1 MMKFATNNKKINEIK
16 SDCLMVSVFD
26 DGKLRGATRLVNT
39 SNGKLIE
46 DFIRN
51 KDIQGKIG
59 QTRIIPVTGKSYKRI
74 VLVGCG
80 KFEDFSQKNY
90 RKAVISAL
98 KKISLSNHKKVVSL
112 IHDGVEKIDSPKKAY
127 RLARV
132 LAESWH
138 SISYQYTTTKESNRQ
153 KLILRRIE
161 IGTNGKKAIKDL
173 KIGLEHGDAIGKA
186 TQLVRHLGDLPAN
199 ICTPSYLASVARKI
213 VSKNK
218 SASLKVL
225 NEAQMKKLG
234 MNSLLSVTAGA
245 AEPAKMIIAE
255 FMNGQ
260 KSQKPVAVV
269 GKGITFDT
277 GGISLKP
284 SNKMDEMKYDMCGAA
299 TTIGLLQMVTE
310 LNLPINAVFVVPA
323 CENVPSSTATLP
335 GDVVKSMSGTTIEI
349 LNTDAEGRLILA
361 DALTYTQKYK
371 PKVIVDMATLTGA
384 CVVALGAHHS
394 GLMSNSDQLA
404 EKLFQCGQSTD
415 DVTWRLPLTEE
426 YADQI
431 VSNFADVA
439 NISTRG
445 SGAGTITAGCFL
457 QKFVGDY
464 DWAHIDIAGVAWAEG
479 ANKGATGR
487 PMGLMSEFLINES
500 NT

>member
-1 MMKFATNNKKINEIK
+1 MKFATNNKKINEIK

-80 KFEDFSQKNY
+80 KFENFSQKNY

-153 KLILRRIE
+153 KLNLRRIE

-361 DALTYTQKYK
+361 DALTYTQRYK

>member
-1 MMKFATNNKKINEIK
+1 MKFATNNKKINEIK

-26 DGKLRGATRLVNT
+26 DGKLRGATKLVNT
-39 SNGKLIE
+39 SNGKMIE
-46 DFIRN
+46 DFIKN

-138 SISYQYTTTKESNRQ
+138 LISYQYTTTKESNHK
-153 KLILRRIE
+153 KLNLRRIE

-173 KIGLEHGDAIGKA
+173 RIGLDHGDAIGKA

-199 ICTPSYLASVARKI
+199 ICTPSYLASIARKI

-225 NEAQMKKLG
+225 NETQMKKLG

-245 AEPAKMIIAE
+245 QEPAKMIIAE
-255 FMNGQ
+255 FKNGQ

-299 TTIGLLQMVTE
+299 TTIGLLQMVTD

-323 CENVPSSTATLP
+323 CENIPSSTATLP
-335 GDVVKSMSGTTIEI
+335 GDVVKSMSGTTIEV

-361 DALTYTQKYK
+361 DALTYTQRYK
-371 PKVIVDMATLTGA
+371 PKLIIDMATLTGA

-426 YADQI
+426 YANQI

>member
-1 MMKFATNNKKINEIK
+1 MKFATNNKKINEIK

-26 DGKLRGATRLVNT
+26 DGKLRGATKLVNT

-80 KFEDFSQKNY
+80 KFENFSQKNY

-138 SISYQYTTTKESNRQ
+138 SISYQYTTTKESNHQ
-153 KLILRRIE
+153 KLNLRRIE
-161 IGTNGKKAIKDL
+161 IGTNGKKALKDL

-199 ICTPSYLASVARKI
+199 ICTPTYLASVARKI

-245 AEPAKMIIAE
+245 EEPAKMIIAE
-255 FMNGQ
+255 FMNGP

-361 DALTYTQKYK
+361 DALTYTQRYK
-371 PKVIVDMATLTGA
+371 PKLIVDMATLTGA

>member
-1 MMKFATNNKKINEIK
+1 MKFATNNKKINEIK

-26 DGKLRGATRLVNT
+26 DGKLRGATKLVNT

-46 DFIRN
+46 DFIKN

-80 KFEDFSQKNY
+80 TFENFSQKNY

-112 IHDGVEKIDSPKKAY
+112 IHDGAENINSPKKAY
-127 RLARV
+127 RMARV

-138 SISYQYTTTKESNRQ
+138 EISYQYTTTKESNHK
-153 KLILRRIE
+153 KLNLRRIE
-161 IGTNGKKAIKDL
+161 IGTNGKKATNDL

-245 AEPAKMIIAE
+245 QEPAKMIIAE
-255 FMNGQ
+255 FKNGQ

-299 TTIGLLQMVTE
+299 TTIGLLQMVTD

-323 CENVPSSTATLP
+323 CENIPSSTATLP
-335 GDVVKSMSGTTIEI
+335 GDVVKSMSGTTIEV

-361 DALTYTQKYK
+361 DALTYTQRYK
-371 PKVIVDMATLTGA
+371 PKLIIDMATLTGA

-426 YADQI
+426 YANQI

>member
-26 DGKLRGATRLVNT
+26 DGKLRGATKLVNT

-59 QTRIIPVTGKSYKRI
+59 QIRIIPVTGKSYKRI

-80 KFEDFSQKNY
+80 KFENFSQKSY

-153 KLILRRIE
+153 KLNLRRIE

-361 DALTYTQKYK
+361 DALTYTQRYK

>member
-1 MMKFATNNKKINEIK
+1 MKFATNNKKINEIK
-16 SDCLMVSVFD
+16 SDCLMISVFN
-26 DGKLRGATRLVNT
+26 DGKLRGAAKLVST
-39 SNGKLIE
+39 ANGKLID
-46 DFIRN
+46 DFIKN

-59 QTRIIPVTGKSYKRI
+59 QTRIIPITGKSYKRI

-80 KFEDFSQKNY
+80 KYENFSQKNY
-90 RKAVISAL
+90 RRAVISAL
-98 KKISLSNHKKVVSL
+98 NKISKSNHKSVVSL
-112 IHDGVEKIDSPKKAY
+112 IHDGVEKIDNPKKAY
-127 RLARV
+127 RLSRV

-138 SISYQYTTTKESNRQ
+138 SISYQYTTTKESN
-153 KLILRRIE
+153 KKNLGLRKIE
-161 IGTNGKKAIKDL
+161 IGTNGKKATRDL

-186 TQLVRHLGDLPAN
+186 TQLVKHLGDLPAN

-218 SASLKVL
+218 SATLKVL
-225 NEAQMKKLG
+225 NEVQMKKLG

-245 AEPAKMIIAE
+245 KEPAKMIIAE
-255 FMNGQ
+255 FKNGP
-260 KSQKPVAVV
+260 KNQKPVAVV

-284 SNKMDEMKYDMCGAA
+284 SNKMDEMKYDMCGAS

-371 PKVIVDMATLTGA
+371 PKLIIDMATLTGA

-394 GLMSNSDQLA
+394 GLMSNSDELA
-404 EKLFQCGQSTD
+404 EKLFECGQTTD

-500 NT
+500 KT

>member
-1 MMKFATNNKKINEIK
+1 MKFATNNKKINEIK

-26 DGKLRGATRLVNT
+26 DGKLRGATKLVNT

-46 DFIRN
+46 DFIKN

-112 IHDGVEKIDSPKKAY
+112 IHDGAENINSPKKAY
-127 RLARV
+127 RMARV

-138 SISYQYTTTKESNRQ
+138 AISYQYTTTKESNHK
-153 KLILRRIE
+153 KLNLRRIE
-161 IGTNGKKAIKDL
+161 IGTNGKKATKDL

-245 AEPAKMIIAE
+245 QEPAKMIIAE
-255 FMNGQ
+255 FKNGQ
-260 KSQKPVAVV
+260 KSQKPVAIV

-299 TTIGLLQMVTE
+299 TTIGLLQMVTD

-323 CENVPSSTATLP
+323 CENIPSSTATLP
-335 GDVVKSMSGTTIEI
+335 GDVVKSMSGTTIEV

-361 DALTYTQKYK
+361 DALTYTQRYK
-371 PKVIVDMATLTGA
+371 PKLIIDMATLTGA

-426 YADQI
+426 YANQI

>member
-1 MMKFATNNKKINEIK
+1 MKFATNNKKINEIK

-26 DGKLRGATRLVNT
+26 DGKLRGATKLVNT

-80 KFEDFSQKNY
+80 KFENFSQKNY

-138 SISYQYTTTKESNRQ
+138 SISYQYTTTKESNHQ
-153 KLILRRIE
+153 KLNLRRIE

-173 KIGLEHGDAIGKA
+173 KNGLEHGDAIGKA

-199 ICTPSYLASVARKI
+199 ICTPTYLASVARKI

-245 AEPAKMIIAE
+245 EEPAKMIIAE
-255 FMNGQ
+255 FMNGP

-361 DALTYTQKYK
+361 DALTYTQRYK
-371 PKVIVDMATLTGA
+371 PKLIVDMATLTGA

-426 YADQI
+426 YANQI

>member
-1 MMKFATNNKKINEIK
+1 MKFSTNNKKINEIK
-16 SDCLMVSVFD
+16 SDCLMISIFN
-26 DGKLRGATRLVNT
+26 DGKLRGCAKLVNT
-39 SNGKLIE
+39 ANGKLID
-46 DFIRN
+46 DFIKN

-80 KFEDFSQKNY
+80 KYEDFSQKNY

-98 KKISLSNHKKVVSL
+98 NKISHTNHKSVVSL
-112 IHDGVEKIDSPKKAY
+112 IHDGVEKIDNPEKAY
-127 RLARV
+127 RLSRV

-138 SISYQYTTTKESNRQ
+138 SISYQYTTTKESN
-153 KLILRRIE
+153 KKNLGLRKIE
-161 IGTNGKKAIKDL
+161 IGTNGKKAIRELQTGL
-173 KIGLEHGDAIGKA
+173 KHGDAIGKA
-186 TQLVRHLGDLPAN
+186 TQLVRELGDLPAN

-213 VSKNK
+213 VGKNK
-218 SASLKVL
+218 SAKLKVL

-234 MNSLLSVTAGA
+234 MDSLLSVTAGA
-245 AEPAKMIIAE
+245 KEPAKMIIAE
-255 FMNGQ
+255 FSNGP

-277 GGISLKP
+277 GGISL
-284 SNKMDEMKYDMCGAA
+284 
-299 TTIGLLQMVTE
+299 
-310 LNLPINAVFVVPA
+310 NALFVVPA

-361 DALTYTQKYK
+361 DALTYAQKYK
-371 PKVIVDMATLTGA
+371 PKLIIDMATLTGA

-394 GLMSNSDQLA
+394 GLMSNSDRLA
-404 EKLFQCGQSTD
+404 EKLFECGQTTD

-500 NT
+500 KT

>member
-1 MMKFATNNKKINEIK
+1 
-16 SDCLMVSVFD
+16 
-26 DGKLRGATRLVNT
+26 
-39 SNGKLIE
+39 
-46 DFIRN
+46 
-51 KDIQGKIG
+51 
-59 QTRIIPVTGKSYKRI
+59 
-74 VLVGCG
+74 CG
-80 KFEDFSQKNY
+80 TFENFSQKNY

-112 IHDGVEKIDSPKKAY
+112 IHDGAENIYSPKKAY
-127 RLARV
+127 RMARV

-138 SISYQYTTTKESNRQ
+138 AISYQYTTTKESNHK
-153 KLILRRIE
+153 KLNLRRIE
-161 IGTNGKKAIKDL
+161 IGTNGKKATKDL

-245 AEPAKMIIAE
+245 QEPAKMIIAE
-255 FMNGQ
+255 FKNGQ

-299 TTIGLLQMVTE
+299 TTIGLLQMVTD

-323 CENVPSSTATLP
+323 CENIPSSTATLP
-335 GDVVKSMSGTTIEI
+335 GDVVKSMSGTTIEV

-361 DALTYTQKYK
+361 DALTYTQRYK
-371 PKVIVDMATLTGA
+371 PKLIIDMATLTGA

-426 YADQI
+426 YANQI

>member
-1 MMKFATNNKKINEIK
+1 MKFATNNKKINEIK

-26 DGKLRGATRLVNT
+26 DGKLRGATKLVNA

-46 DFIRN
+46 DFIKN

-80 KFEDFSQKNY
+80 KFENFSQKNY

-98 KKISLSNHKKVVSL
+98 KKISLSSHKKVVSL
-112 IHDGVEKIDSPKKAY
+112 IHDGAENINSPKKAY

-138 SISYQYTTTKESNRQ
+138 AISYQYTTTKESNHK
-153 KLILRRIE
+153 KLNLRRIE
-161 IGTNGKKAIKDL
+161 IGTNGKKATKDL

-245 AEPAKMIIAE
+245 QEPAKMIIAE
-255 FMNGQ
+255 FKNGQ

-299 TTIGLLQMVTE
+299 TTIGLLQMVTD

-323 CENVPSSTATLP
+323 CENIPSSTATLP
-335 GDVVKSMSGTTIEI
+335 GDVVKSMSGTTIEV

-361 DALTYTQKYK
+361 DALTYTQRYK
-371 PKVIVDMATLTGA
+371 PKLIIDMATLTGA

-426 YADQI
+426 YANQI

>member
-26 DGKLRGATRLVNT
+26 DGKLRGATKLVNT

-80 KFEDFSQKNY
+80 KFENFSQKNY

-138 SISYQYTTTKESNRQ
+138 SISYQYTTTKESNNQ
-153 KLILRRIE
+153 KLNLRRIE

-255 FMNGQ
+255 FMNGH

-361 DALTYTQKYK
+361 DALTYTQRYK

>member
-1 MMKFATNNKKINEIK
+1 MKFATNNNKINEIK

-26 DGKLRGATRLVNT
+26 DGKLRGASKLLNT

-46 DFIRN
+46 DFIKN

-59 QTRIIPVTGKSYKRI
+59 QIRIIPVTGKSYKRI

-80 KFEDFSQKNY
+80 KFENFSQKNY

-112 IHDGVEKIDSPKKAY
+112 IHDGAENINSPKKAY
-127 RLARV
+127 RMARV

-138 SISYQYTTTKESNRQ
+138 AISYQYTTTKESNHK
-153 KLILRRIE
+153 KLNLRRIE
-161 IGTNGKKAIKDL
+161 IGTNGKKATKDL
-173 KIGLEHGDAIGKA
+173 KIGLEHGHAIGKA

-245 AEPAKMIIAE
+245 QEPAKMIIAE
-255 FMNGQ
+255 FKNGQ
-260 KSQKPVAVV
+260 KIQKPVAIV

-299 TTIGLLQMVTE
+299 TTIGLLQMVTD

-323 CENVPSSTATLP
+323 CENIPSSTATLP
-335 GDVVKSMSGTTIEI
+335 GDVVKSMSGTTIEV

-361 DALTYTQKYK
+361 DALTYTQRYK
-371 PKVIVDMATLTGA
+371 PKLIIDMATLTGA

-426 YADQI
+426 YANQI

>member
-26 DGKLRGATRLVNT
+26 DGKLRGATKLVNT

-59 QTRIIPVTGKSYKRI
+59 QIRIIPVTGKSYKRI

-80 KFEDFSQKNY
+80 KFENFSQKNY

-153 KLILRRIE
+153 KLNLRRIE

-361 DALTYTQKYK
+361 DALTYTQRYK

>member
-1 MMKFATNNKKINEIK
+1 MKFATNNKKINEIK

-26 DGKLRGATRLVNT
+26 DGKLRGATKLVNT

-46 DFIRN
+46 DFIKN

-80 KFEDFSQKNY
+80 PFENFSQKNY

-112 IHDGVEKIDSPKKAY
+112 IHDGAENINSPKKAY
-127 RLARV
+127 RMARV

-138 SISYQYTTTKESNRQ
+138 AISYQYTTTKESNHK
-153 KLILRRIE
+153 KLNLRRIE
-161 IGTNGKKAIKDL
+161 IGTNGKKATKDL

-225 NEAQMKKLG
+225 NESQMKKLG

-245 AEPAKMIIAE
+245 QEPAKMIIAE
-255 FMNGQ
+255 FKNGQ

-299 TTIGLLQMVTE
+299 TTIGLLQMVTD

-323 CENVPSSTATLP
+323 CENIPSSTATLP
-335 GDVVKSMSGTTIEI
+335 GDVVKSMSGTTIEV

-361 DALTYTQKYK
+361 DALTYTQRYK
-371 PKVIVDMATLTGA
+371 PKLIIDMATLTGA

-426 YADQI
+426 YANQI

>member
-26 DGKLRGATRLVNT
+26 DGKLRGATKLVNT

-80 KFEDFSQKNY
+80 KFENFSQKNY

-153 KLILRRIE
+153 KLNLRRIE

-199 ICTPSYLASVARKI
+199 ICTPNYLASVARKI

>member
-1 MMKFATNNKKINEIK
+1 MKFATNNKKINEIK

-26 DGKLRGATRLVNT
+26 DGKLRGATKLVNT

-80 KFEDFSQKNY
+80 KFENFSQKNY

-138 SISYQYTTTKESNRQ
+138 SISYQYTTTKESNHQ
-153 KLILRRIE
+153 KLNLRRIE

-199 ICTPSYLASVARKI
+199 ICTPTYLASVARKI

-245 AEPAKMIIAE
+245 EEPAKMIIAE
-255 FMNGQ
+255 FMNGP

-299 TTIGLLQMVTE
+299 TTIGLLQMVTQ

-361 DALTYTQKYK
+361 DALTYTQRYK
-371 PKVIVDMATLTGA
+371 PKLIVDMATLTGA

-426 YADQI
+426 YANQI

>member
-26 DGKLRGATRLVNT
+26 DGKLRGATKLVNT

-80 KFEDFSQKNY
+80 KFENFSQKNY

-153 KLILRRIE
+153 KLNLRRIE

-426 YADQI
+426 YANQI

>member
-1 MMKFATNNKKINEIK
+1 MKFATNNKKINEIK
-16 SDCLMVSVFD
+16 SDCLMISVFD
-26 DGKLRGATRLVNT
+26 DGKLRGATKLVNT

-80 KFEDFSQKNY
+80 KFENFSQKNY

-138 SISYQYTTTKESNRQ
+138 SISYQYTTTKESNHQ
-153 KLILRRIE
+153 KLNLRRIE

-186 TQLVRHLGDLPAN
+186 TKLVRHLGDLPAN
-199 ICTPSYLASVARKI
+199 ICTPTYLASVARKI

-245 AEPAKMIIAE
+245 EEPAKMIIAE
-255 FMNGQ
+255 FMNGP

-310 LNLPINAVFVVPA
+310 LHLPINAVFVVPA

-361 DALTYTQKYK
+361 DALTYTQRYK
-371 PKVIVDMATLTGA
+371 PKLIVDMATLTGA

>member
-26 DGKLRGATRLVNT
+26 DGKLRGATKLVNT

-80 KFEDFSQKNY
+80 KFENFSQKNY

-153 KLILRRIE
+153 KLNLRRIE

-225 NEAQMKKLG
+225 NEAQMKKLE

-361 DALTYTQKYK
+361 DALTYTQRYK

>member
-26 DGKLRGATRLVNT
+26 DGKLRGATKLVNT

-80 KFEDFSQKNY
+80 KFENFSQKNY

-153 KLILRRIE
+153 KLNLRRIE

>member
-26 DGKLRGATRLVNT
+26 DGKLRGATKLVNT

-59 QTRIIPVTGKSYKRI
+59 QIRIIPVTGKSYKRI

-80 KFEDFSQKNY
+80 KFENFSQKNY

-153 KLILRRIE
+153 KLNLRRIE

>member
-1 MMKFATNNKKINEIK
+1 MKFATNNKKINEIK

-26 DGKLRGATRLVNT
+26 DGKLRGATKLVNT

-80 KFEDFSQKNY
+80 KFENFSQKNY

-138 SISYQYTTTKESNRQ
+138 SISYQYTTTKESNHQ
-153 KLILRRIE
+153 KLNLRRIE

-186 TQLVRHLGDLPAN
+186 TKLVRHLGDLPAN
-199 ICTPSYLASVARKI
+199 ICTPTYLASVARKI

-245 AEPAKMIIAE
+245 EEPAKMIIAE
-255 FMNGQ
+255 FMNGP

-299 TTIGLLQMVTE
+299 TTIGLLQMVTQ

-361 DALTYTQKYK
+361 DALTYTQRYK
-371 PKVIVDMATLTGA
+371 PKLIVDMATLTGA

-426 YADQI
+426 YANQI

>member
-1 MMKFATNNKKINEIK
+1 MKFATNNKKINEIK

-26 DGKLRGATRLVNT
+26 DGKLRGATKLVNT

-80 KFEDFSQKNY
+80 KFENFSQKNY

-138 SISYQYTTTKESNRQ
+138 SISYQYTTTKESNHQ
-153 KLILRRIE
+153 KLNLRRIE

-255 FMNGQ
+255 FMNGR

-361 DALTYTQKYK
+361 DALTYTQRYK
-371 PKVIVDMATLTGA
+371 PKLIVDMATLTGA

>member
-1 MMKFATNNKKINEIK
+1 MKFATNNKKINEIK

-26 DGKLRGATRLVNT
+26 DGKLRGATKLVNT

-46 DFIRN
+46 DFIKN

-80 KFEDFSQKNY
+80 KFENFSQKNY

-138 SISYQYTTTKESNRQ
+138 SISYQYTTTKESNHQ
-153 KLILRRIE
+153 KLNLRRIE

-199 ICTPSYLASVARKI
+199 ICTPTYLASVARKI

-245 AEPAKMIIAE
+245 EEPAKMIIAE
-255 FMNGQ
+255 FMNGP

-299 TTIGLLQMVTE
+299 TTIGLLQMVTQ

-361 DALTYTQKYK
+361 DALTYTQRYK
-371 PKVIVDMATLTGA
+371 PKLIVDMATLTGA

-426 YADQI
+426 YANQI

>member
-1 MMKFATNNKKINEIK
+1 MNFATNNKKINDVK
-16 SDCLMVSVFD
+16 ADCLMVSVFD
-26 DGKLRGATRLVNT
+26 DGKLRGATKLVNT

-46 DFIRN
+46 DFIKN

-80 KFEDFSQKNY
+80 AFEKFSQKNY

-98 KKISLSNHKKVVSL
+98 KKISLSNHKKIVSL
-112 IHDGVEKIDSPKKAY
+112 IHDGAENINSPKKAY
-127 RLARV
+127 RMARV

-138 SISYQYTTTKESNRQ
+138 AISYQYTTTKESNHK
-153 KLILRRIE
+153 KLNLRRIE
-161 IGTNGKKAIKDL
+161 IGTNGKKATKDL

-245 AEPAKMIIAE
+245 QEPAKMIIAE
-255 FMNGQ
+255 FKNGQ
-260 KSQKPVAVV
+260 KSQKPVAIV

-299 TTIGLLQMVTE
+299 TTIGLLQMVTD

-323 CENVPSSTATLP
+323 CENIPSSTATLP
-335 GDVVKSMSGTTIEI
+335 GDVVKSMSGTTIEV

-361 DALTYTQKYK
+361 DALTYTQRYK
-371 PKVIVDMATLTGA
+371 PKLIIDMATLTGA

-426 YADQI
+426 YANQI

>member
-26 DGKLRGATRLVNT
+26 DGKLRGATKLVNT

-80 KFEDFSQKNY
+80 KFENFSQKNY

-138 SISYQYTTTKESNRQ
+138 SISYQYTTTKESNHQ
-153 KLILRRIE
+153 KLNLRRIE

-361 DALTYTQKYK
+361 DVLTYTQRYK

-404 EKLFQCGQSTD
+404 ENLFQCGQSTD

>member
-26 DGKLRGATRLVNT
+26 DGKLRGATKTVNT

-80 KFEDFSQKNY
+80 KFENFSQKNY

-153 KLILRRIE
+153 KLNLRRIE

-255 FMNGQ
+255 FMNGH

-361 DALTYTQKYK
+361 DALTYTQRYK

>member
-1 MMKFATNNKKINEIK
+1 MKFATNNKKINEIK

-26 DGKLRGATRLVNT
+26 DGKLRGATKLVNT

-46 DFIRN
+46 DFIKN

-80 KFEDFSQKNY
+80 AFEKFSQKNY

-112 IHDGVEKIDSPKKAY
+112 IHDGAENINSPKKAY
-127 RLARV
+127 RMARV

-138 SISYQYTTTKESNRQ
+138 AISYQYTTTKESNHK
-153 KLILRRIE
+153 KLNLRRIE
-161 IGTNGKKAIKDL
+161 IGTNGKKATKDL

-199 ICTPSYLASVARKI
+199 ICTPIYLASVARKI

-245 AEPAKMIIAE
+245 QEPAKMIIAE
-255 FMNGQ
+255 FKNGQ

-299 TTIGLLQMVTE
+299 TTIGLLQMVTD

-323 CENVPSSTATLP
+323 CENIPSSTATLP
-335 GDVVKSMSGTTIEI
+335 GDVVKSMSGTTIEV

-361 DALTYTQKYK
+361 DALTYTQRYK
-371 PKVIVDMATLTGA
+371 PKLIIDMATLTGA

-426 YADQI
+426 YANQI

>member
-1 MMKFATNNKKINEIK
+1 
-16 SDCLMVSVFD
+16 
-26 DGKLRGATRLVNT
+26 
-39 SNGKLIE
+39 
-46 DFIRN
+46 
-51 KDIQGKIG
+51 
-59 QTRIIPVTGKSYKRI
+59 
-74 VLVGCG
+74 
-80 KFEDFSQKNY
+80 
-90 RKAVISAL
+90 
-98 KKISLSNHKKVVSL
+98 
-112 IHDGVEKIDSPKKAY
+112 
-127 RLARV
+127 
-132 LAESWH
+132 
-138 SISYQYTTTKESNRQ
+138 
-153 KLILRRIE
+153 
-161 IGTNGKKAIKDL
+161 
-173 KIGLEHGDAIGKA
+173 
-186 TQLVRHLGDLPAN
+186 
-199 ICTPSYLASVARKI
+199 
-213 VSKNK
+213 
-218 SASLKVL
+218 
-225 NEAQMKKLG
+225 MKKLG
-234 MNSLLSVTAGA
+234 MDSLLSVTAGA
-245 AEPAKMIIAE
+245 KEPAKMIIAE
-255 FMNGQ
+255 FLNGP

-284 SNKMDEMKYDMCGAA
+284 SNKMDEMKYDMCGAS

-310 LNLPINAVFVVPA
+310 LNLPINALFVVPA

-361 DALTYTQKYK
+361 DALTYAQKYK
-371 PKVIVDMATLTGA
+371 PKLIIDMATLTGA

-404 EKLFQCGQSTD
+404 EKLFECGQTTD

-500 NT
+500 KT

>member
-1 MMKFATNNKKINEIK
+1 MKFATNNKKINEIK

-26 DGKLRGATRLVNT
+26 DGKLRGATKLVNA

-46 DFIRN
+46 DFIKN

-80 KFEDFSQKNY
+80 KFENFSQKNY

-98 KKISLSNHKKVVSL
+98 KKISLSSHKKVVSL
-112 IHDGVEKIDSPKKAY
+112 IHDGAENINSPKKAY
-127 RLARV
+127 RMARV

-138 SISYQYTTTKESNRQ
+138 AISYQYTTTKESNHK
-153 KLILRRIE
+153 KLNLRRIE
-161 IGTNGKKAIKDL
+161 IGTNGKKATKDL

-245 AEPAKMIIAE
+245 QEPAKMIIAE
-255 FMNGQ
+255 FKNGQ

-299 TTIGLLQMVTE
+299 TTIGLLQMVTD

-323 CENVPSSTATLP
+323 CENIPSSTATLP
-335 GDVVKSMSGTTIEI
+335 GDVVKSMSGTTIEV

-361 DALTYTQKYK
+361 DALTYTQRYK
-371 PKVIVDMATLTGA
+371 PKLIIDMATLTGA

-426 YADQI
+426 YANQI

>member
-1 MMKFATNNKKINEIK
+1 MKFATNNKKINEIK
-16 SDCLMVSVFD
+16 SDCLMISVFD
-26 DGKLRGATRLVNT
+26 DGKLRGATKLVNN

-46 DFIRN
+46 DFIKN

-80 KFEDFSQKNY
+80 KFENFSQKNY

-112 IHDGVEKIDSPKKAY
+112 IHDGAENINSPKKAY
-127 RLARV
+127 RMARV

-138 SISYQYTTTKESNRQ
+138 AISYQYTTTKESNHK
-153 KLILRRIE
+153 KLNLRRIE
-161 IGTNGKKAIKDL
+161 IGTNGKKATKDL

-245 AEPAKMIIAE
+245 QEPAKMIIAE
-255 FMNGQ
+255 FKNGQ
-260 KSQKPVAVV
+260 KSQKPVAIV

-299 TTIGLLQMVTE
+299 TTIGLLQMVTD

-323 CENVPSSTATLP
+323 CENIPSSTATLP
-335 GDVVKSMSGTTIEI
+335 GDVVKSMSGTTIEV

-361 DALTYTQKYK
+361 DALTYTQRYK
-371 PKVIVDMATLTGA
+371 PKLIIDMATLTGA

-426 YADQI
+426 YANQI